1 MPTQQE
7 QQLVALLT
15 NIVER
20 LDALEKA
27 NARPASPLSALADL
41 LPPQSREGQGASSPV
56 VFGANGRATG
66 EQPLPD
72 SPPVFEGFDTYD
84 TRGAGRVPHRMAV
97 SERPQPPA
105 VPGPGVIEVP
115 AGRPY
120 TTAPAPEE
128 PAIDGKQFIRCVGDD
143 WVQVR
148 SEDGRLLG
156 AMPSFPEDVQV
167 VYTELR
173 QEMTVGMLAVR
184 AVVVPYNRG
193 IDPSKIVGFVPAPG
207 LEAGPLTTGAVGRG
221 ANLENQ
227 DIGRRI

>member
-1 MPTQQE
+1 MVFRPNGGATSE
-7 QQLVALLT
+7 QSFSNSEALPEGTYLNDPRT
-15 NIVER
+15 ER
-20 LDALEKA
+20 RL
-27 NARPASPLSALADL
+27 
-41 LPPQSREGQGASSPV
+41 
-56 VFGANGRATG
+56 
-66 EQPLPD
+66 
-72 SPPVFEGFDTYD
+72 
-84 TRGAGRVPHRMAV
+84 PHRMAV
-97 SERPQPPA
+97 SERPEPSA
-105 VPGPGVIEVP
+105 FPGPGVIEVP

-221 ANLENQ
+221 ANLENP